1 MSENFGIY
9 IFFAALIFFFVLL
22 FINDVRKGNAREKRA
37 KEAAQYAKRNK
48 LSFRKYFDKFIKD
61 CGNLRFFS
69 EMIDPN
75 FCNVIEKPDKENGD
89 IYVGEFHW
97 DISVENHSRNSS
109 KRYIRERRESTL
121 CVLYD
126 DCFNL
131 PDFDLLRETLKEKAV
146 EVLGMNQ
153 TEDIDFVD
161 DKEFSDAWWLSSNE
175 NILVRDLFTKNIRS
189 NFMSF
194 VDKGYR
200 ICGKANVFFI
210 ITDKPLWPKDYPKLI
225 SDIRMIQRFM
235 KNNKKFYTP
244 YSEREEGKEES
255 KEQLS

>member
-1 MSENFGIY
+1 MSDNVIY
-9 IFFAALIFFFVLL
+9 IIIAIMILGPIIILFFISA
-22 FINDVRKGNAREKRA
+22 NNQKRV
-37 KEAAQYAKRNK
+37 KEIEQYAKRNK
-48 LSFRKYFDKFIKD
+48 LSFKKYFDKFIKD
-61 CGNLRFFS
+61 CGNMRCFS

-75 FCNVIEKPDKENGD
+75 FCYVIEKPDKENGN
-89 IYVGEFHW
+89 IYVGELHW
-97 DISVENHSRNSS
+97 DISVKNHRRSS
-109 KRYIRERRESTL
+109 SSSMYHREGRECTL

-126 DCFNL
+126 DGFNL

-153 TEDIDFVD
+153 TEDIDFDD
-161 DKEFSDAWWLSSNE
+161 DKDFSDAWWLSSNE
-175 NILVRDLFTKNIRS
+175 NMVVRELFTRNIRS

-200 ICGKANVFFI
+200 ICGKANVLFI
-210 ITDKPLWPKDYPKLI
+210 ITDKPLWPQDYSKLT

-244 YSEREEGKEES
+244 YSEREKEGNEEEGN
-255 KEQLS
+255 EQLS